1 MSRKEDAAPDSSPST
16 TGAERPVLDAEQQET
31 WLAWMRV
38 QLRLSHELNRQLQ
51 RDSGLSLADYH
62 VLNALADS
70 PGHRL
75 QLSDLAARISWERS
89 RLSHHL
95 QRMGE
100 RGLVE
105 RVVSTTDR
113 RATDAV
119 LTDAGEAALVAATP
133 AHAVLIRTVFFDQL
147 DPALVA
153 PLRTA
158 LEQIHEQL
166 LVHGTLPAP
175 GPPQRRLT
183 GLEVEN

>member
-1 MSRKEDAAPDSSPST
+1 MSRDVNSS
-16 TGAERPVLDAEQQET
+16 RQQPVLTADQQEA
-31 WLAWMRV
+31 WLAYMRV
-38 QLRLSHELNRQLQ
+38 TLRLSYEMNRQLQ
-51 RDSGLSLADYH
+51 TDSDLTLADYD

-70 PGHRL
+70 PGTRL
-75 QLSDLAARISWERS
+75 RLGVLAARIGWERS

-105 RVVSTTDR
+105 RVESTSDR

-119 LTDAGEAALVAATP
+119 LTDAGESALVAATP
-133 AHAVLIRTVFFDQL
+133 GHAELIRTVFFDRL

-153 PLRTA
+153 PLRAA

-183 GLEVEN
+183 GLEVEG

>member
-1 MSRKEDAAPDSSPST
+1 
-16 TGAERPVLDAEQQET
+16 VLDAEQQET

-38 QLRLSHELNRQLQ
+38 MLRMSHELNRQLQ
-51 RDSGLSLADYH
+51 HDSGLSLADYH

-70 PGHRL
+70 PDHRL
-75 QLSDLAARISWERS
+75 QLSALAARISWERS

-95 QRMGE
+95 QRMSE

-105 RVVSTTDR
+105 RAASASDR

-119 LTDAGEAALVAATP
+119 LTDTGEAELLAATP
-133 AHAVLIRTVFFDQL
+133 GHAVLIRTVFFDEL
-147 DPALVA
+147 DPALLA
-153 PLRTA
+153 PFRAA

-175 GPPQRRLT
+175 GPPQRRLS
-183 GLEVEN
+183 GLDTD